1 MRDGTGFGADGG
13 EAGRTAGELDPT
25 TAARVDQVAPT
36 GRREPRRRHQV
47 AQGRLPRALAAFA
60 LHALSFV
67 GWFIDDAFITMRYG
81 HNLAS
86 GHGMVFN
93 LGERVEGYT
102 DFTWVLLAAL
112 SLRLG
117 VDPTLSFPIAGVVC
131 VLGTVASVFATGGRL
146 SRLDAPGAAWGG
158 TIAAGLVAT
167 ATGAAVYAV
176 TGLETMLFTLLTTL
190 GMTALL
196 ERRTARFAV
205 CIGLAFLTRP
215 EAALLGVFG
224 AVWLCARALLR
235 RAPWRELATGVA
247 ILGAIVVPYLGWK
260 LSYFGSIVP
269 NTLYAKAP
277 DRSAGWQYLWPPLAA
292 TAGLAAAS
300 LASLRSRDRRSQ
312 VGFFLALWML
322 WVLAVW
328 WEGGDWMPSIRLL
341 VPGIPFVALAAD
353 GEILDWLLAA
363 RRRPTRA
370 ALGAAA
376 VLVLAPWIVWN
387 LRDHQ
392 TARTHFVVT
401 ETGVVPLMRLTHA
414 LVRARVTSAA
424 LVDIGEVGYR
434 TGWRIVDLT
443 GLVDPVIGRSPGRH
457 GDKHFPIA
465 HFAAARPDVV
475 VIRSESPPKLVPG
488 RPTAVAIPA
497 LWSVETWLSSSE
509 WFQTNYRYVCSVPV
523 TGHYTLVLMER
534 ADRARAARPLG
545 GPGCHPLIIPPRR

>member
-1 MRDGTGFGADGG
+1 MRDGAGCGADGG

-25 TAARVDQVAPT
+25 RAARVDQVAPT
-36 GRREPRRRHQV
+36 DPAASPGGAIRSRRV
-47 AQGRLPRALAAFA
+47 AGLALLAAFA

-131 VLGTVASVFATGGRL
+131 GLGTVASVFATGGRL

-235 RAPWRELATGVA
+235 RAPWREFAIGVA
-247 ILGAIVVPYLGWK
+247 ILSAIVLPYLGWK

-353 GEILDWLLAA
+353 GEILDWVLVA
-363 RRRPTRA
+363 RRRPTRV
-370 ALGAAA
+370 ALGVAAA
-376 VLVLAPWIVWN
+376 LVLAPWIVWN

-414 LVRARVTSAA
+414 LVRAGDQR
-424 LVDIGEVGYR
+424 GPRRHRRG
-434 TGWRIVDLT
+434 RIPHQLANRR
-443 GLVDPVIGRSPGRH
+443 PH
-457 GDKHFPIA
+457 G
-465 HFAAARPDVV
+465 
-475 VIRSESPPKLVPG
+475 PG
-488 RPTAVAIPA
+488 RPRDRPVAGSSWRQA
-497 LWSVETWLSSSE
+497 LPHRPL
-509 WFQTNYRYVCSVPV
+509 RGRAPGRRGHPV
-523 TGHYTLVLMER
+523 GVAAEARPRSTDGRGDPRTLVGGDLAQFIRVVSNELPVR
-534 ADRARAARPLG
+534 LLGARHGALHAGAHGARRPR
-545 GPGCHPLIIPPRR
+545 PRRPSPRRPRLPST